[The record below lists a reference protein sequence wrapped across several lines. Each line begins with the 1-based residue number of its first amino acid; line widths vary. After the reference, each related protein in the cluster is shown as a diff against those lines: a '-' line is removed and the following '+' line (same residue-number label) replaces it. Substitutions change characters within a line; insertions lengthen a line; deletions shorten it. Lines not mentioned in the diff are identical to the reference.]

1 MSNKHDCWSVIIESL
16 SWLKIN
22 GSWTKICQKNYFSW
36 IENFTIFFL
45 QSLITLAIINVLF
58 LSIIITDHC
67 IDVYSTTY
75 ILLFPHLLNPLKNI
89 AVNSESFL
97 IMAIAL
103 ERLLVVVKPIRY
115 RVGILRQSPRIHSL
129 VFIIPPIVISFLMNI
144 PKFME
149 TELFYFNVTNIHD
162 GKKSHLWD
170 YRLTSLRK
178 DPDYI
183 YYYVHW
189 FRNIFTGI
197 IPIIFLIIVNITIC
211 YFLTS
216 NTKSQYQY
224 SMSSMRW
231 QDGASEQSLME
242 RRSTRIHI
250 PLEILN
256 IPELSQPRQPSQ
268 RIYKR
273 KSNYSVLTLTSI
285 AIMYILCNIPRLIL
299 NLAEHFLHEELSSKK
314 DSCGCKI
321 EPKWFTNLC
330 SLSHFLLTL
339 NSSANFI
346 IYGVTEKKFKITGKR
361 LIHNFG
367 TGVIFLKEFLTKIF
381 CPCLSWF
388 GPDNLSKQCNL

>member
-1 MSNKHDCWSVIIESL
+1 MSQSKRCL
-16 SWLKIN
+16 LYKKILF
-22 GSWTKICQKNYFSW
+22 Y
-36 IENFTIFFL
+36 FFL
-45 QSLITLAIINVLF
+45 QSLITLAVINVVF
-58 LSIIITDHC
+58 LAIIMADHC
-67 IDVYSTTY
+67 INVYSTTY

-115 RVGILRQSPRIHSL
+115 RVGNLRQSRRIHSL
-129 VFIIPPIVISFLMNI
+129 VFIIPPIIISFLMNI

-149 TELFYFNVTNIHD
+149 TELFYINVTNIID
-162 GKKSHLWD
+162 GKKDYLLD
-170 YRLTSLRK
+170 YRVTSLRK

-197 IPIIFLIIVNITIC
+197 IPIFFLIIVNTTIC

-216 NTKSQYQY
+216 NTKSQSRY
-224 SMSSMRW
+224 SMRI
-231 QDGASEQSLME
+231 QDGVSEQSLME
-242 RRSTRIHI
+242 QRSMSRDLSPGIHI
-250 PLEILN
+250 PLESLN
-256 IPELSQPRQPSQ
+256 IPQLSQRRQTSPMIYRR
-268 RIYKR
+268 RI
-273 KSNYSVLTLTSI
+273 NYSVLTLTSI
-285 AIMYILCNIPRLIL
+285 VIMYILCNIPRLIL
-299 NLAEHFLHEELSSKK
+299 NLAEHFLHEELSNKK

-367 TGVIFLKEFLTKIF
+367 AGVIFIKQFLSNIF
-381 CPCLSWF
+381 CPCLS
-388 GPDNLSKQCNL
+388 